1 MRQCSTPPPTAEQLK
16 AEAAKAKENQR
27 RGFDCLSAW
36 DGSNA
41 SLVQQVKDQ
50 LRVPD
55 SFEHIETRITPEVNG
70 KHNIMMEYRAKN
82 GFGGM
87 NVATAVGTVDHQT
100 CDATLTSTGE

>member
-16 AEAAKAKENQR
+16 AEAAKAEEDQR
-27 RGFDCLSAW
+27 RGFHCLSGW

-50 LRVPD
+50 LREPD

-70 KHNIMMEYRAKN
+70 KHNIMMEYRARN

-87 NVATAVGTVDHQT
+87 NVATAIGTVDHHT
-100 CDATLTSTGE
+100 CQATLNSTGE